1 MDIYMAPMEGVTNY
15 VFRKA
20 YIKHFKGVDKF
31 FTPFITPHM
40 KKGFSKSEL
49 MELNANYN
57 KTQYLIPQILT
68 NNSDD
73 FLKLAYEIKE
83 MGYNEFNIN
92 LGCPSGTVTSKKRGS
107 GFLQDVVALDRFF
120 YDIFEKK
127 DDIKISVKTRI
138 GFSDYDEWEDLLKVY
153 EKYEFCEIIIHP
165 RLRSDFYKNN
175 IHMEAFLSACKE
187 LKQKLIY
194 NGDINTLE
202 DNVILNKNLPSN
214 RVFGIMIGRGLVR
227 NPFLAESIKKKD
239 NIYDIDRAVEFLDDI
254 VNEYLSLDF
263 GERNTLFKLKEI
275 WGMMLGDN
283 EKYTKILK
291 KIRKSN
297 NVKEYNLVVN
307 EFKNME

>member
-194 NGDINTLE
+194 NGDIKTLE

-239 NIYDIDRAVEFLDDI
+239 NIYDIDKAVEFLNDI

-297 NVKEYNLVVN
+297 TVKEYNLVVN

>member
-239 NIYDIDRAVEFLDDI
+239 NNYDIDKAVEFLNDI

-297 NVKEYNLVVN
+297 TVKEYNLVVN

>member
-1 MDIYMAPMEGVTNY
+1 MDIYMAPMECVTNY

-92 LGCPSGTVTSKKRGS
+92 LGCPSGTVISKKRGS

-127 DDIKISVKTRI
+127 GDIKISVKTRI

-239 NIYDIDRAVEFLDDI
+239 NIYDIDKAVEFLNDI

-297 NVKEYNLVVN
+297 TVKEYNLVVN

>member
-120 YDIFEKK
+120 YDSLEKK

-239 NIYDIDRAVEFLDDI
+239 NIYDIDKAVEFLNDI

-297 NVKEYNLVVN
+297 TVKEYNLVVN

>member
-1 MDIYMAPMEGVTNY
+1 MAPMEGVTNY

-239 NIYDIDRAVEFLDDI
+239 NIYDIDKAVEFLDDI

-297 NVKEYNLVVN
+297 TVKEYNLVVN

>member
-175 IHMEAFLSACKE
+175 IHMGAFLSACKE

-239 NIYDIDRAVEFLDDI
+239 NIYDIDKAVEFLNDI

-297 NVKEYNLVVN
+297 TVKEYNLVVN